1 MEKQLASKLF
11 ILDDYNSKENMEEHI
26 KEYINKLK
34 IDFPSA
40 IVTREFYKKNGVLV
54 RATQINYNLNKK
66 WHYIE
71 REDELEKEEVRIK
84 ERGINGLGEN
94 VYREKDTRHNGGNE
108 RERGIKLSAGQK
120 QRLNLIRGILI
131 DKDLYFFDEPT
142 SNLDAVSEEKIT
154 NMIEKYLKDKTYVI
168 VTHRP
173 KLKELCNKHY
183 VFENHMMKE
192 LIVI

>member
-40 IVTREFYKKNGVLV
+40 IVTREFYKGNGVLV
-54 RATQINYNLNKK
+54 RATQINYDLNKK
-66 WHYIE
+66 DHYIK

-94 VYREKDTRHNGGNE
+94 VYREKDAGHNGGNE
-108 RERGIKLSAGQK
+108 RERGG
-120 QRLNLIRGILI
+120 R
-131 DKDLYFFDEPT
+131 
-142 SNLDAVSEEKIT
+142 
-154 NMIEKYLKDKTYVI
+154 
-168 VTHRP
+168 
-173 KLKELCNKHY
+173 
-183 VFENHMMKE
+183 
-192 LIVI
+192 